1 MSENSINSNFYRS
14 PQGVVYEKNP
24 KIEYPAVYA
33 VFLLS
38 SHDTSYLYCRENGT
52 YYWEHCRKS
61 QEISKEEANGL
72 QLDLFRKPILSKD
85 FIMKAILAH

>member
-1 MSENSINSNFYRS
+1 LSENSINSNFYRS

-61 QEISKEEANGL
+61 QEIIKEEANGL

>member
-61 QEISKEEANGL
+61 QEVIKEEANGL